1 MSEILRNPDTSDS
14 HKNTPTGK
22 TQEEAAR
29 FAGPNPT
36 RPRAN
41 AAWRLLAIVGVAER
55 VEELKEQL
63 GRRVEWNAAKVLERL
78 KEQADAAWRSRK
90 LPLQRILWAL
100 GK

>member
-1 MSEILRNPDTSDS
+1 
-14 HKNTPTGK
+14 
-22 TQEEAAR
+22 
-29 FAGPNPT
+29 
-36 RPRAN
+36 
-41 AAWRLLAIVGVAER
+41 LAIVGVAER